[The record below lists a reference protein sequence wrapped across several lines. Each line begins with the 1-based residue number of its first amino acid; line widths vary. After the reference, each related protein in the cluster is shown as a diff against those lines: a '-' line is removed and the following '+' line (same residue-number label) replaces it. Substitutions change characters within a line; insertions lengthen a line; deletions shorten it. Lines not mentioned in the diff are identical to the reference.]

1 MEAVRELR
9 KKYCPTALFV
19 AIVAGLILILLGHRD
34 LARGLVLGTLF
45 SILNFVM
52 MSLSIELRM
61 QKTRRSSTVMALLL
75 VIMRFGLLTIPLIIA
90 ISYDKYHII
99 GTIVGI
105 FMVQAVML
113 TEALGKTIFS
123 RQT

>member
-19 AIVAGLILILLGHRD
+19 AIVAGLIMILLGHRE

-52 MSLSIELRM
+52 MGLSIQLRM
-61 QKTRRSSTVMALLL
+61 QKTRSTSTAVAMLL
-75 VIMRFGLLTIPLIIA
+75 VIMRFGLLAVPLIVA
-90 ISYDKYHII
+90 ISYDKYHIL
-99 GTIVGI
+99 GAIVGI
-105 FMVQAVML
+105 FMVQAVIL
-113 TEALGKTIFS
+113 TEALGKTIIS
-123 RQT
+123 RQV